1 MSLKF
6 NVVTWYSKLLSI
18 IFFIAV
24 LPVLTFYIGTQ
35 YQLTIDVENAQV
47 VPNTATQ
54 TLVKKERAEP
64 KIDVGSSALEGKV
77 FGKIQDIYE
86 KDGKLWVNIDP
97 ADQVSTLECVF
108 RAYDAGVSQDCEA
121 PNGNIGWNVSTSTIS
136 MPLSEKA
143 FIAVYYNDG
152 TKIGLKPKV
161 INSKNGKLYAF
172 NLAPSAF
179 LGASSAVSS
188 STVATS
194 SPTLSDIAKVYNR
207 ILSYDGDD
215 TYRWNP
221 LMYIDIQAIKTTGA
235 EGSSGPSSEVTSI
248 EEVWRP

>member
-1 MSLKF
+1 MNIKF

-24 LPVLTFYIGTQ
+24 LPVLTFYIGSQ
-35 YQLTIDVENAQV
+35 YQITLDAENSQQISLTPV
-47 VPNTATQ
+47 
-54 TLVKKERAEP
+54 LVKKIKEDP
-64 KIDVGSSALEGKV
+64 KINVGASTLEGSV
-77 FGKIQDIYE
+77 FGKIESIFE

-108 RAYDAGVSQDCEA
+108 RAYDAGVSQDCDA
-121 PNGNIGWNVSTSTIS
+121 PNGNISWNISTSTIA

-143 FIAVYYNDG
+143 ILSVYYNNG
-152 TKIGLKPKV
+152 SKIDLKPKV
-161 INSKNGKLYAF
+161 INTKNGKLYSF
-172 NLAPSAF
+172 NLTPSMV
-179 LGASSAVSS
+179 GQSTSSTSS
-188 STVATS
+188 STQTILS
-194 SPTLSDIAKVYNR
+194 LSDLAKAYNK

-221 LMYIDIQAIKTTGA
+221 LMSIEIKTIKSSASSTG
-235 EGSSGPSSEVTSI
+235 SGASSEVASI